1 MTRYPQILFVGIY
14 ILFGCLSTHGQTPVT
29 NVLDRLGISPTNAP
43 KKQASMLRDR
53 SSWPTTK
60 DGKLKAPLKEIKR
73 AKVSVPQLKPEESI
87 ITVNG
92 EVLTWGAMKR
102 YADLMVADFRL
113 PAGVTAEDF
122 EEEKD
127 RILMNYVFT
136 IAEHFITK
144 TVLAQEARRHQ
155 LVLTADE
162 VSAKRNELL
171 SSIKKG
177 ASKSEDGFRKELD
190 TPGSFATIDLT
201 NMLLT
206 AKLTKEVVRPS
217 IRVSEDEIN
226 RFIAQREVKNR
237 ELSVYNDNL
246 RPRAETLLKRIK
258 AGESF
263 GEMASVE
270 SDCESRDKNGEFG
283 TFKRGDLRPEL
294 YDAAFKLE
302 EGAISDVVETPY
314 SFHILKL
321 IKKNRG
327 FLAEG
332 DKGEAPVISLKIA
345 HIMLEKKELLPVLD
359 RPAAKAALLVT
370 HEKEA
375 VTKLKERLIKEAN
388 IVTPLPLY

>member
-1 MTRYPQILFVGIY
+1 MTRCAQIFFSGFF
-14 ILFGCLSTHGQTPVT
+14 ILFGCLSAHGQAPVT
-29 NVLDRLGISPTNAP
+29 NVLDRLGVSPTNVPP
-43 KKQASMLRDR
+43 KKASMLRDR
-53 SSWPTTK
+53 SHWPTTK
-60 DGKLKAPLKEIKR
+60 DGKLKAPLKEIKQP
-73 AKVSVPQLKPEESI
+73 KVSVPQLKPEEPI

-122 EEEKD
+122 EGEKD

-162 VSAKRNELL
+162 VSAKRKALM
-171 SSIKKG
+171 SISKG
-177 ASKSEDGFRKELD
+177 ATKSEDGFRKELD

-217 IRVSEDEIN
+217 VHVTEEDIN
-226 RFIAQREVKNR
+226 QFLAQREAKNR
-237 ELSVYNDNL
+237 ELTAFNDNL
-246 RPRAETLLKRIK
+246 RPRAESIIKRIK

-263 GEMASVE
+263 GELAAVE

-283 TFKRGDLRPEL
+283 TFKRGDIRPEL
-294 YDAAFKLE
+294 YDTAFKLE
-302 EGAISDVVETPY
+302 EGAISDAVETPY

-327 FLAEG
+327 YLAEG

-359 RPAAKAALLVT
+359 RSAAKAALLVT

-375 VTKLKERLIKEAN
+375 VAKLKERLIKEAK

>member
-1 MTRYPQILFVGIY
+1 
-14 ILFGCLSTHGQTPVT
+14 
-29 NVLDRLGISPTNAP
+29 
-43 KKQASMLRDR
+43 MLRDR
-53 SSWPTTK
+53 SHWPTTK
-60 DGKLKAPLKEIKR
+60 DGKLKAPLKEIKQP
-73 AKVSVPQLKPEESI
+73 KVSVPQLKPEEPI

-122 EEEKD
+122 EAEKD

-144 TVLAQEARRHQ
+144 AVLAQEARRHH
-155 LVLTADE
+155 LFLTADD
-162 VSAKRNELL
+162 VSTKRNELL

-177 ASKSEDGFRKELD
+177 ASKSEDGFVKELD

-206 AKLTKEVVRPS
+206 AKLTKLVVRPE
-217 IRVSEDEIN
+217 VQVTEEDIN
-226 RFIAQREVKNR
+226 KFLAQRETKNR
-237 ELSVYNDNL
+237 ELAVYNDSL
-246 RPRAETLLKRIK
+246 RPKAESMIKRIK

-263 GEMASVE
+263 GAIASLE

-283 TFKRGDLRPEL
+283 TFKRGDIRPEL
-294 YDAAFKLE
+294 YDTAFKLE

-314 SFHILKL
+314 SFHVLKL

-332 DKGEAPVISLKIA
+332 DKGEPPVISLKIA

-359 RPAAKAALLVT
+359 RTAAKASLLVT

-375 VTKLKERLIKEAN
+375 VSKLKERLIKEAK
-388 IVTPLPLY
+388 ILTPLPLY